1 MSTPLK
7 TSKSIKVKFTKKFRT
22 NEEGL
27 KINKAKTTKSTFDR
41 VKEWSYQFCY
51 KKLWFSI
58 FGKLF
63 INRTSKVK
71 AKFLT

>member
-58 FGKLF
+58 FGKLL
-63 INRTSKVK
+63 
-71 AKFLT
+71 LTEQARLRLNF